1 MAVTVG
7 SLRVDMTLDSAQFQA
22 GAAQATRSM
31 SGLQAGT
38 QQLQRSAN
46 SFNFRGLT
54 QQLSQVGQQ
63 IAATGLPLQAFAVQ
77 AADIGLAFGPWG
89 VVLGTVAGLALPT
102 LVSALGGGQTA
113 LERFNDAAKAAD
125 DALSD
130 FNSTVNSI
138 SGLQRDYREAVEAG
152 NEALA
157 EQIRL
162 LIKLRQNEAE
172 LQQLQLPRLI
182 REQEEA
188 LRELTRAQEDQ
199 RQAVEE
205 AAAAAQDALEGRD
218 RGQFE
223 IALTLVEELRAEYE
237 LVAEEAA
244 VAANQ
249 TEQLK
254 LEAQIAAAQ
263 LEDMSNQAES
273 VATAALTMP
282 PAFNAASGAAGGIA
296 SALAAAATSAWDA
309 VSAALT
315 LANIGRTATAQLG
328 DDERGSQRDVRDMSA
343 NGLGDLYSSR
353 AMAAAAQTA
362 AQYARS
368 LRDVDAAASGGGGGG
383 GGAAGAVQELASV
396 ADTLDVILR
405 DAADPVQDFRDNMMG
420 IAEDA
425 IDGLGD
431 AFGDFLASGMSD
443 FDSFADA
450 LVNTAA
456 DAVAGITAEFAA
468 GQIGGMFG
476 GPVGGF
482 LGSIVGGLFGG
493 LFGGGGGSSYE
504 GSDQQQI
511 DQQKADL
518 IRQIHELE
526 GHSNYLKRQEIKNLD
541 ESNRALGRRLQ
552 SLEEEAALAAEQARI
567 ADERMSLQMQLW
579 ELEGNTEAIRAAQ
592 LEALDESNRALQEE
606 IWAQEDLAAATA
618 EAEQAINDLVNSIN
632 PSDFSTQFA
641 YDRAIALAKTGV
653 VAPVEGGAIPAPVAG
668 DPAATQA
675 AETASLSAEVRT
687 MSSRINELLKLAY
700 GWDTEGLPT
709 VAA

>member
-1 MAVTVG
+1 
-7 SLRVDMTLDSAQFQA
+7 
-22 GAAQATRSM
+22 
-31 SGLQAGT
+31 
-38 QQLQRSAN
+38 
-46 SFNFRGLT
+46 
-54 QQLSQVGQQ
+54 
-63 IAATGLPLQAFAVQ
+63 
-77 AADIGLAFGPWG
+77 
-89 VVLGTVAGLALPT
+89 
-102 LVSALGGGQTA
+102 
-113 LERFNDAAKAAD
+113 
-125 DALSD
+125 
-130 FNSTVNSI
+130 
-138 SGLQRDYREAVEAG
+138 
-152 NEALA
+152 
-157 EQIRL
+157 
-162 LIKLRQNEAE
+162 
-172 LQQLQLPRLI
+172 
-182 REQEEA
+182 
-188 LRELTRAQEDQ
+188 
-199 RQAVEE
+199 
-205 AAAAAQDALEGRD
+205 
-218 RGQFE
+218 
-223 IALTLVEELRAEYE
+223 
-237 LVAEEAA
+237 
-244 VAANQ
+244 
-249 TEQLK
+249 
-254 LEAQIAAAQ
+254 
-263 LEDMSNQAES
+263 
-273 VATAALTMP
+273 
-282 PAFNAASGAAGGIA
+282 
-296 SALAAAATSAWDA
+296 
-309 VSAALT
+309 
-315 LANIGRTATAQLG
+315 
-328 DDERGSQRDVRDMSA
+328 
-343 NGLGDLYSSR
+343 
-353 AMAAAAQTA
+353 MAAAAQTA